1 MIIETKNGDVPDER
15 RAVAESEVRRFSS
28 TLQLLR
34 FTFLFLLCVGVFA
47 PVSMWG
53 QFDSASVLGTIKDAS
68 GASLSSA
75 TVDLLNIAQGVHVV
89 RQTDS
94 NGDYEFT
101 NVQPGDYKVTVR
113 APGFANAETDRFTVT
128 VGARQRV
135 ELTLKVGDIAQSV
148 TVTGAA
154 TLLETDSSD
163 RGETVQSEETVDLPL
178 NGRAYADLSVLVP
191 GVRQSLLGTAL
202 SAPPRDASYNV
213 NGLNSMANNFQLDGI
228 DNNAYQTANQGFSN
242 EAVIPSPDAVQE
254 FKVETDNY
262 SAEYG
267 RAGGAIVNATI
278 RSGTNQIHGV
288 AYEYLRNTTLNA
300 FGPFLGTGVK
310 PTLVQNQFGG
320 TFGGPIK
327 RDKLFYFADFEALR
341 NVNRTITTA
350 VVPTAAQAQGIFT
363 DTDGSVIPLQNP
375 ITGAQ
380 YANGIIPVADQSP
393 FAAKVLSILQA
404 DAAPNQTAAPG
415 GNNYVSTPANTVTG
429 NKGDAR
435 VDAYISP
442 RSTAFGRYSQ
452 SSLVFFL
459 APNIPGLAGGNSNGT
474 LYAYTRQV
482 AGGYNFAPTSNS
494 ILQLR
499 LGLTWTDSGKS
510 PVNIGAESLL
520 GDFNI
525 PNIPTDPSIYGGLNS
540 QAVTGFSQFGRQTT
554 NPQYTSPYDANP
566 KVNYSILKGRNSF
579 KMGGEYGYFNMAISD
594 FHPQD
599 GEDFYANQFSRAG
612 VSATGSC
619 PAGTTVCPTDEAHL
633 QAYNLA
639 DFIFGARNS
648 YQLNNLAAIEYER
661 RWYMGYFQD
670 DYKFNGKLSF
680 NLGARYEL
688 VTPPWEKNNHLA
700 NFNPA
705 TDTLVQAS
713 SGSQYNRS
721 LINTDKKD
729 LAPRFGFAYQADSK
743 TVVRGG
749 YGIGF
754 MHYFRFGGE
763 STLGYNGPYI
773 VDATINQTPANSVA
787 SGSNGQQLCTSLTAN
802 PADCFR
808 TTQMGYETDFATPQN
823 FSTLKAQTRYVQSNF
838 PAGYVQAFH
847 LTVQREIMKNTTFEA
862 SYVGSH
868 ALRIP
873 ILTDYNQ
880 GMTEPVGCDTV
891 AADCLSQQ
899 ARRPIS
905 TFTNILT
912 ALPQGY
918 LDYNSLQ
925 TKLERRYSNGV
936 YLLNSF
942 TWSKTINNASADLET
957 FGGDGALVNKY
968 NPAGDRGVSSYNQ
981 PFNDTLTVIA
991 DVPFGK
997 GRMWGQSAPA
1007 WEQAT
1012 LGGWQ
1017 VTAINTVTSGLPINL
1032 TYAPNGQ
1039 YVVSSTSEVYS
1050 VRPNLASNAA
1060 AVYAPR
1066 SSWVKTNT
1074 GLSGTF
1080 NSDAVTVPTPS
1091 QYFGNAGRN
1100 DLSGP
1105 AFGQL
1110 NLALH
1115 KSAQLWSEASKIEF
1129 RIEAFNALNA
1139 TNYQYPDSAKTD
1151 GANFGTYTA
1160 ANAYPA
1166 RQVQLALRLSF

>member
-1 MIIETKNGDVPDER
+1 MIVETRNG
-15 RAVAESEVRRFSS
+15 VASDAQPAAAASGVHRFDR
-28 TLQLLR
+28 TPQLLC
-34 FTFLFLLCVGVFA
+34 FILMFLLCVGVFA
-47 PVSMWG
+47 PVSLWG
-53 QFDSASVLGTIKDAS
+53 QFDSASVLGTIKDPS
-68 GASLSSA
+68 GAAVPSA
-75 TVDLLNIAQGVHVV
+75 TVDLLNIAQGIKVT
-89 RQTDS
+89 RLTDG

-101 NVQPGDYKVTVR
+101 NVQPGEYMITI
-113 APGFANAETDRFTVT
+113 AATGFDKAQTDHFTVT

-135 ELTLKVGDIAQSV
+135 ELTLKIGATSQSV
-148 TVTGAA
+148 TVAGVAS
-154 TLLETDSSD
+154 LLETDSSD
-163 RGETVQSEETVDLPL
+163 RGETVQTEEAVNLPL

-191 GVRQSLLGTAL
+191 GVRQSLLGTGL
-202 SAPPRDASYNV
+202 SAPSRDASYNV

-267 RAGGAIVNATI
+267 RAGGAIINATI

-288 AYEYLRNTTLNA
+288 AYDYLRNTVLNA
-300 FGPFLGTGVK
+300 FGPFIGTGVK

-327 RDKLFYFADFEALR
+327 RDKLFYFADFEGLR
-341 NVNRTITTA
+341 NVNRAITTA
-350 VVPTAAQAQGIFT
+350 VVPTAAQAQGIFV
-363 DTDGSVIPLQNP
+363 DTDGSPIPLQNP
-375 ITGAQ
+375 ITGTQ
-380 YANGIIPVADQSP
+380 YSNGVIPVSDQSP

-404 DAAPNQTAAPG
+404 DAPPNQNVAPG

-435 VDAYISP
+435 VDAYINP

-474 LYAYTRQV
+474 LYAYTRQIV
-482 AGGYNFAPTSNS
+482 GGYNFSPTSNS

-499 LGLTWTDSGKS
+499 LGLTWTQSGKS

-520 GDFNI
+520 ADFNI
-525 PNIPTDPSIYGGLNS
+525 PNIPTDATINGGLNT
-540 QAVTGFSQFGRQTT
+540 QVVTGFSQFGRQAT
-554 NPQYTSPYDANP
+554 NPQYTDPYDANP

-579 KMGGEYGYFNMAISD
+579 KMGGEYGYFNMSISD

-599 GEDFYANQFSRAG
+599 GEDFYASQFSRAG
-612 VSATGSC
+612 ASANGSC
-619 PAGTTVCPTDEAHL
+619 PAGTTVCATDEAHL
-633 QAYNLA
+633 QANNLA

-648 YQLNNLAAIEYER
+648 YQLNNLASIEYER

-670 DYKFNGKLSF
+670 DYKFNNKLTF
-680 NLGARYEL
+680 NMGARYEL

-700 NFNPA
+700 NFDPS

-713 SGSQYNRS
+713 GGSQYNRS
-721 LINTDKKD
+721 LINIDKKD
-729 LAPRFGFAYQADSK
+729 LAPRFGFAYQVDSK

-763 STLGYNGPYI
+763 STLGYNGPNI
-773 VDATINQTPANSVA
+773 VDATINQTPPNSVV
-787 SGSNGQQLCTSLTAN
+787 SGGQPICTSLTEN
-802 PADCFR
+802 PATCFR
-808 TTQMGYETDFATPQN
+808 TTLSGYETNFATPQN
-823 FSTLKAQTRYVQSNF
+823 FSTLEAQTRYVQANF

-847 LTVQREIMKNTTFEA
+847 LTVQREVMKNTIFEA

-868 ALRIP
+868 GLRIP
-873 ILTDYNQ
+873 VLTDFNQ
-880 GMTEPVGCDTV
+880 AATEPVNCDTV

-918 LDYNSLQ
+918 LDYSSLQ
-925 TKLERRYSNGV
+925 TKLERRYTNGL

-981 PFNDTLTVIA
+981 PFNDTLTIIG
-991 DVPFGK
+991 DVPFGRGK
-997 GRMWGQSAPA
+997 MWGQTAPA

-1050 VRPNLASNAA
+1050 VRPNLATTAA

-1066 SSWVKTNT
+1066 SSWIKTKT
-1074 GLSGTF
+1074 ALSGTF

-1100 DLSGP
+1100 VLSGP

-1115 KSAQLWSEASKIEF
+1115 KSEQLWSEASKIEF
-1129 RIEAFNALNA
+1129 RIEAFNVLNA
-1139 TNYQYPDSAKTD
+1139 TNFQYPDSAKTD